1 MYFCM
6 DDMRA
11 IRSLIDTLRI
21 PSLEPR
27 VKEFFISMSSQHKL
41 PFLGNI
47 FRHVF
52 RTLEHQDASLVQCLH

>member
-1 MYFCM
+1 MHVADLEWYVCSFNIFVSTITDHTGLMYFCM

-27 VKEFFISMSSQHKL
+27 VK
-41 PFLGNI
+41 
-47 FRHVF
+47 
-52 RTLEHQDASLVQCLH
+52 QCLLT